1 MTERNLLGAEVSQET
16 NRRDGGRRISL
27 VDLSGAGLAVL
38 AGCQTTNASIDNS
51 MVMHWR
57 ALTFGF
63 SSHGNVAPDQPYQGT
78 APRIHLSRKSS
89 NHAFIGAL

>member
-38 AGCQTTNASIDNS
+38 WFTTHPAQVFMILLELDLAGRLER
-51 MVMHWR
+51 HP
-57 ALTFGF
+57 
-63 SSHGNVAPDQPYQGT
+63 GNHVSLLPGE
-78 APRIHLSRKSS
+78 
-89 NHAFIGAL
+89 G